1 MVDEFNA
8 VEVKGMMLELGF
20 EFRRTKYTHTH
31 THIYIYIYIYIY
43 KLKLIL
49 KVVAL
54 IEQRNLQI

>member
-31 THIYIYIYIYIY
+31 IYTY